1 MKLIAVIGIAVNA
14 ALAVIALVYTI
25 ETRKLR
31 KQNQSQLDL
40 LRKQA
45 KRAIAPYLLGAVAR
59 VPAPKAGFVCLVENL
74 TKNLA
79 LNVLVFT
86 FDHVSQELRSSRS
99 GREFLKGYTVEEFQM
114 SEAYSQLDLAAKL
127 EEVYKCLGRY
137 QNFNRPGLPLG
148 GQKPDPIQTIDGI
161 PIPPT
166 PFSAHDEK
174 IEEVTF
180 DNTQLN
186 EGLTFFLR
194 GANPDDEISITYRPG
209 L

>member
-45 KRAIAPYLLGAVAR
+45 KRAIAPYLLGAAAR

-127 EEVYKCLGRY
+127 EEVYKETHESI
-137 QNFNRPGLPLG
+137 
-148 GQKPDPIQTIDGI
+148 GQQITEHKDS
-161 PIPPT
+161 
-166 PFSAHDEK
+166 SAVLVLYSDIEGNPYITRREFDIDEK
-174 IEEVTF
+174 DVVWHF
-180 DNTQLN
+180 
-186 EGLTFFLR
+186 GSLTVPL
-194 GANPDDEISITYRPG
+194 
-209 L
+209 